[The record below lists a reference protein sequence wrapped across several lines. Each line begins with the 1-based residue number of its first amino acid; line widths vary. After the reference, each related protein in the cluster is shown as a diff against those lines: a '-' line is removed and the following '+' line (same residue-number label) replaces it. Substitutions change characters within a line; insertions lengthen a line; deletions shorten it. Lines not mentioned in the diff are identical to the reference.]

1 MDSLVLLETNL
12 HQLLNDYQQLQEQA
26 RMLKEENLRK
36 QADLEQAYADLH
48 QLRQDYKRLEAA
60 HAIVASNALNDAE
73 RIEAKKRLTSIIS
86 QIDRALEVLKQ

>member
-60 HAIVASNALNDAE
+60 HAMVASNALNDAE

>member
-12 HQLLNDYQQLQEQA
+12 HQLLNEYQQLQEQL

-48 QLRQDYKRLEAA
+48 LLRQDYKRLEAA
-60 HAIVASNALNDAE
+60 HAMVANSELNDAE